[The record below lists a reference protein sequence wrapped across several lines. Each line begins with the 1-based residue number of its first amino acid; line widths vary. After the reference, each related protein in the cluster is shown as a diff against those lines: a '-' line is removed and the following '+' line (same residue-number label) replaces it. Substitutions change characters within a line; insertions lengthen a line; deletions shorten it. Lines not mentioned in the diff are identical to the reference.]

1 MNIAIC
7 DNEEM
12 FVKNISGLLEE
23 YLNENKL
30 QYSIDMYSSGSELI
44 GLKDKI
50 VNYDIVFLDINM
62 TGIDNIKVAEW
73 IRMYS
78 DRVIIISI
86 TLMSD
91 YNIQGY
97 KYDVFRCVLKDSM
110 DLKGSIYECM
120 NAVLYKLNYINSD
133 KRIIS
138 CDSGSKEVD
147 VSKIIYIESSGH
159 KVTYH
164 IHGKEF
170 GDYVVKSKLDDIE
183 NELKEYKYL
192 LSGHQSYIVNMM
204 YVNNISSYRV
214 YLKNGIDLGVPKS
227 RYKEVKKRILEF
239 KENN

>member
-1 MNIAIC
+1 
-7 DNEEM
+7 
-12 FVKNISGLLEE
+12 
-23 YLNENKL
+23 
-30 QYSIDMYSSGSELI
+30 
-44 GLKDKI
+44 
-50 VNYDIVFLDINM
+50 M

-86 TLMSD
+86 TTVSD
-91 YNIQGY
+91 YNMQGY
-97 KYDVFRCVLKDSM
+97 KYDVFRYLLKDSM

-164 IHGKEF
+164 ILYCNLF
-170 GDYVVKSKLDDIE
+170 SLRYSSKSPLIFFT
-183 NELKEYKYL
+183 
-192 LSGHQSYIVNMM
+192 
-204 YVNNISSYRV
+204 NISSLSHIAIFITIYPC
-214 YLKNGIDLGVPKS
+214 LS
-227 RYKEVKKRILEF
+227 ILLCF
-239 KENN
+239 YIV

>member
-97 KYDVFRCVLKDSM
+97 KYDVFRCVLKDSI

-164 IHGKEF
+164 IH
-170 GDYVVKSKLDDIE
+170 I
-183 NELKEYKYL
+183 
-192 LSGHQSYIVNMM
+192 
-204 YVNNISSYRV
+204 
-214 YLKNGIDLGVPKS
+214 
-227 RYKEVKKRILEF
+227 
-239 KENN
+239 

>member
-86 TLMSD
+86 TTMSD
-91 YNIQGY
+91 YNMKGY
-97 KYDVFRCVLKDSM
+97 KYDVFRYLLKDSM
-110 DLKGSIYECM
+110 DLKGSIQV
-120 NAVLYKLNYINSD
+120 AGGSD
-133 KRIIS
+133 LFGFLQRRGCSTALKAWDL
-138 CDSGSKEVD
+138 CY
-147 VSKIIYIESSGH
+147 VSAIQLRDH
-159 KVTYH
+159 C
-164 IHGKEF
+164 
-170 GDYVVKSKLDDIE
+170 VV
-183 NELKEYKYL
+183 
-192 LSGHQSYIVNMM
+192 
-204 YVNNISSYRV
+204 
-214 YLKNGIDLGVPKS
+214 ID
-227 RYKEVKKRILEF
+227 
-239 KENN
+239 N

>member
-7 DNEEM
+7 DNEEI

-97 KYDVFRCVLKDSM
+97 KYDVFRCVLKDT
-110 DLKGSIYECM
+110 
-120 NAVLYKLNYINSD
+120 AVNIAMTKY
-133 KRIIS
+133 
-138 CDSGSKEVD
+138 
-147 VSKIIYIESSGH
+147 
-159 KVTYH
+159 
-164 IHGKEF
+164 
-170 GDYVVKSKLDDIE
+170 DYVSEQNIIRA
-183 NELKEYKYL
+183 EL
-192 LSGHQSYIVNMM
+192 QYIPQVTGGD
-204 YVNNISSYRV
+204 
-214 YLKNGIDLGVPKS
+214 GIDYNT
-227 RYKEVKKRILEF
+227 RYEIAPYWVIVIEIPSVIG
-239 KENN
+239 ENASKNEIIFVNAIDKTVYKDTFSNVIR

>member
-110 DLKGSIYECM
+110 DLKGSIFCPFLT
-120 NAVLYKLNYINSD
+120 NDVSLYKHFEPT
-133 KRIIS
+133 
-138 CDSGSKEVD
+138 SGE
-147 VSKIIYIESSGH
+147 YEY
-159 KVTYH
+159 TY
-164 IHGKEF
+164 F
-170 GDYVVKSKLDDIE
+170 ST
-183 NELKEYKYL
+183 
-192 LSGHQSYIVNMM
+192 
-204 YVNNISSYRV
+204 
-214 YLKNGIDLGVPKS
+214 
-227 RYKEVKKRILEF
+227 ILVL
-239 KENN
+239 